1 MSAPVTSLPVSSGS
15 ATGVTRSFAS
25 DNNAGVHP
33 EVLAAITRANVG
45 HVRAYGDDP
54 WTQRALAVLRDHFG
68 QETQAHLVF
77 NGTGANVL
85 ALQALTQPFH
95 AVVCARTAHIA
106 VDECGAPERFTGC
119 KLIDLD
125 TPDGKLRASDVEPL
139 LHVLGDQH
147 HSQPRVVSISNSTEL
162 GTVYRPEELRA
173 LADFCHARGL
183 FLHVDGARIAN
194 AAAALGTSMRA
205 LSTDVGV
212 DVLSFG
218 GTKNGLLGA
227 EGVLFLGGRTCEEFR
242 FLRKS
247 ATQLPSKMRF
257 LAAQI
262 EALFVDDLWRRN
274 ASHANAMA
282 RRLAEGVRSLRNVRL
297 SRPAEANGVFA
308 VLPKASIPVL
318 QQQSFFYVWDEAAGE
333 VRWMCS
339 FDTTEEDV
347 DRFLERLRALVG

>member
-1 MSAPVTSLPVSSGS
+1 MSGGASSSAP
-15 ATGVTRSFAS
+15 ARSFAS

-33 EVLAAITRANVG
+33 EVLAAIARANVG

-54 WTQRALAVLRDHFG
+54 WTERALAALRAHFG
-68 QETQAHLVF
+68 PETRAHIVF

-95 AVVCARTAHIA
+95 AIVCPRTAHIA

-119 KLIDLD
+119 KLIELD
-125 TPDGKLRASDVEPL
+125 TPDGKLRPADVEPV

-162 GTVYRPEELRA
+162 GTLYRPEELRA
-173 LADFCHARGL
+173 LAGFCHARGL
-183 FLHVDGARIAN
+183 FLHVDGARLAN

-205 LSTDVGV
+205 LSTDAGV

-227 EGVLFLGGRTCEEFR
+227 EAVLFLRAEGEALDADFR

-257 LAAQI
+257 LAAQL
-262 EALFVDDLWRRN
+262 EALFEPREGGELWRRN
-274 ASHANAMA
+274 AAHANAMA
-282 RRLAEGVRSLRNVRL
+282 RRLAEGVRTLANVRL
-297 SRPAEANGVFA
+297 TQPVEANGVFA
-308 VLPKASIPVL
+308 VLPKDAIPRL
-318 QQQSFFYVWDEAAGE
+318 QEQSFFYVWDPAAGE

-339 FDTTEEDV
+339 FDTTEDDV
-347 DRFLERLRALVG
+347 DRFVGRLRELVG